1 MSNELENNK
10 IGEMKSYLKS
20 YFKGVKSEWGK
31 ITWPQKQQIVAETVV
46 VLVIVTIL
54 TAIVYLIDIGF
65 KGLFQFLKLS

>member
-1 MSNELENNK
+1 MSNE
-10 IGEMKSYLKS
+10 KSNQQNLKDRTIT

-65 KGLFQFLKLS
+65 RGLFQFLKLS

>member
-1 MSNELENNK
+1 MSNENSNQQN
-10 IGEMKSYLKS
+10 LKDKAVT